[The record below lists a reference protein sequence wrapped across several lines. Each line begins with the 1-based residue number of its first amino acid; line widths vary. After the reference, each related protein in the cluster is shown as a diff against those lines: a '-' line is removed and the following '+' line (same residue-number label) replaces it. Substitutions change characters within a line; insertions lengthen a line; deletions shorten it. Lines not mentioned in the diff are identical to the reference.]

1 MKLSQ
6 AKPTL
11 IAASIGLLLACTAS
25 AQDKT
30 VDADKARE
38 LAAARADL
46 DRAAKRVA
54 ELSREQG
61 GAQTFVFERRFESR
75 PVLGVVLAP
84 DSAAGVRIAAVTP
97 ESGAAK
103 AGVRSGD
110 RITAIDGKK
119 LDDESSEQRL
129 VQAREKLRSIDVMT
143 PVALT
148 YERDG
153 RSATVKATP
162 QPGDRV
168 LLVRDQDGGPV
179 MTRHIVTGS
188 GAADWNVDGDAIEM
202 HVAPVV
208 APQVRSEIIRLGPL
222 GNCKGD
228 DCRLPMLTEAFRW
241 SGLNLATVDKD
252 LGRYFGTDRGVL
264 VLSNSTEL
272 AGLKAGDVIHSID
285 GKAVNSPREA
295 MAALRNKPV
304 DSQASVTYLRDRK
317 PGTAQ
322 VKVPKLA
329 QLQFPP
335 APPAPPA
342 PPEPPVPP
350 ARVTP
355 PAAPAPPGAPAA
367 APAPPAPP
375 APPKPPQAPA
385 LTMLL

>member
-11 IAASIGLLLACTAS
+11 IAVSIGLLLACTAS
-25 AQDKT
+25 AQDKAA
-30 VDADKARE
+30 DADKARE

-46 DRAAKRVA
+46 DRAARRVA

-61 GAQTFVFERRFESR
+61 GAETFVFERRFESR

-84 DSAAGVRIAAVTP
+84 DSGAGVRIAAVTP
-97 ESGAAK
+97 ESAAAK
-103 AGVRSGD
+103 AGLLSGD

-119 LDDESSEQRL
+119 LDDDSSELRL
-129 VQAREKLRSIDVMT
+129 AQAREKLRSIDVKT

-153 RSATVKATP
+153 RSNTVKATP

-168 LLVRDQDGGPV
+168 LMVRDQDGGPL

-188 GAADWNVDGDAIEM
+188 GAADLDMDGEAM
-202 HVAPVV
+202 GVHVVPVV
-208 APQVRSEIIRLGPL
+208 APQVRSEIIRLGPP
-222 GNCKGD
+222 GHCKGD

-241 SGLNLATVDKD
+241 SGLNLATVDQD
-252 LGRYFGTDRGVL
+252 LGRYFGTNRGVL

-272 AGLKAGDVIHSID
+272 AGLKAGDVIQSID
-285 GKAVNSPREA
+285 GKAVDSPREA
-295 MAALRNKPV
+295 MAALRQKPA
-304 DSQASVTYLRDRK
+304 DSQATVTYLRDRK
-317 PGTAQ
+317 TATAQ
-322 VKVPKLA
+322 VKVPKPTR
-329 QLQFPP
+329 FEFPVPP

-342 PPEPPVPP
+342 PA
-350 ARVTP
+350 ARVAPPPPP
-355 PAAPAPPGAPAA
+355 PAAPAPVAPPAPAA
-367 APAPPAPP
+367 APPAPP

-385 LTMLL
+385 LSMVL

>member
-1 MKLSQ
+1 MKFSH

-25 AQDKT
+25 AQDKAA
-30 VDADKARE
+30 DAGKARE

-61 GAQTFVFERRFESR
+61 GAETFVFERRFESR
-75 PVLGVVLAP
+75 PVLGVVLEP
-84 DSAAGVRIAAVTP
+84 DSGAGVRIAAVTP
-97 ESGAAK
+97 ESAAAM
-103 AGVRSGD
+103 AGLRSGD

-119 LDDESSEQRL
+119 LNDESSELRL
-129 VQAREKLRSIDVMT
+129 VQAREKLRSIDIKT

-153 RSATVKATP
+153 RSTTVKATP

-168 LLVRDQDGGPV
+168 LLMRDRDGGPL
-179 MTRHIVTGS
+179 MTRHIVMGS
-188 GAADWNVDGDAIEM
+188 GAADLDVDGEALGV

-208 APQVRSEIIRLGPL
+208 APQVRSEIIRLGPP

-252 LGRYFGTDRGVL
+252 LGRYFGTERGVL

-295 MAALRNKPV
+295 MAALRNKPA
-304 DSQASVTYLRDRK
+304 DSQASVTYLRDHK
-317 PGTAQ
+317 IGTAQ

-342 PPEPPVPP
+342 PPTPPVPP
-350 ARVTP
+350 AHMTP
-355 PAAPAPPGAPAA
+355 PAPPAA
-367 APAPPAPP
+367 MPAPPAPP